1 MYTRIPLLLAF
12 AASLTAA
19 EPVVVHEWGLIVHT
33 GTSATLESSPPAP
46 ITGDIWGMEDKAPV
60 VYFHG
65 AAVPGN
71 FTVRIPDGIVTTCMP
86 EPDMGGE
93 GYSFAT
99 WSDLRL
105 REPDDSVFDNILPGT
120 GFEEYWRDVDALE
133 IHRGSDG
140 FCDRFIFYESTVG
153 NASILPLTAP
163 RGVAAVRMDYPD
175 LEVLLLR
182 MDSAAMQVT
191 DMRTLADEDLLDEGW
206 SDLDRD
212 QVRSVLM
219 GWSEGII
226 NPDEFTAF
234 WNTWGGWLLDDSHS
248 TSQGAVIMA
257 VYAVPPGILGR
268 ISQIYFEPYVDLPVE
283 YNRFLVCAV
292 PIGI

>member
-1 MYTRIPLLLAF
+1 MYTRIALLLAF
-12 AASLTAA
+12 ASFLAAA
-19 EPVVVHEWGLIVHT
+19 EPVVVHEWGLIVNT
-33 GTSATLESSPPAP
+33 GTSATLEGSPPAP

-65 AAVPGN
+65 AAVPGD
-71 FTVRIPDGIVTTCMP
+71 FTVRIPDGIVTTCVP

-93 GYSFAT
+93 GYSYAT

-105 REPDDSVFDNILPGT
+105 REPDDSVLDNILPGSE
-120 GFEEYWRDVDALE
+120 FEEYWRDVDALE
-133 IHRGSDG
+133 IYRGSDG
-140 FCDRFIFYESTVG
+140 FSDRFIFYESTVG
-153 NASILPLTAP
+153 NASILPLTAQ
-163 RGVAAVRMDYPD
+163 RGVPAVRMDYPD
-175 LEVLLLR
+175 LEVLLLW
-182 MDSAAMQVT
+182 MESATMKVT
-191 DMRTLADEDLLDEGW
+191 GVQALTDEHLLEQGW

-248 TSQGAVIMA
+248 TSQGAVIMV
-257 VYAVPPGILGR
+257 VYAVPPGILNR
-268 ISQIYFEPYVDLPVE
+268 ISQISFEPYVDLPVE
-283 YNRFLVCAV
+283 YNRFLICAV

>member
-1 MYTRIPLLLAF
+1 MNSRIALLLA
-12 AASLTAA
+12 ATTSLAAA

-65 AAVPGN
+65 AAVPGD

-86 EPDMGGE
+86 EPDLGGT
-93 GYSFAT
+93 GYSYAT

-105 REPDDSVFDNILPGT
+105 REPEDIVSGDVLRDSE
-120 GFEEYWRDVDALE
+120 FEEYWRDVDALE
-133 IHRGSDG
+133 INRSSDNFG
-140 FCDRFIFYESTVG
+140 DRFIFYESTLG
-153 NASILPLTAP
+153 NSSILPLTAP
-163 RGVAAVRMDYPD
+163 RGVAAVRMDYSD
-175 LEVLLLR
+175 IEVLLLR
-182 MDSAAMQVT
+182 ADSAIMKVT
-191 DMRTLADEDLLDEGW
+191 GLQELTDEHLLDDGW
-206 SDLDRD
+206 NELDRE

-219 GWSEGII
+219 GWSEGVI

-234 WNTWGGWLLDDSHS
+234 WKTWSRWLLYDSHC

-257 VYAVPPGILGR
+257 VYVVPPGILDR

-292 PIGI
+292 PISI